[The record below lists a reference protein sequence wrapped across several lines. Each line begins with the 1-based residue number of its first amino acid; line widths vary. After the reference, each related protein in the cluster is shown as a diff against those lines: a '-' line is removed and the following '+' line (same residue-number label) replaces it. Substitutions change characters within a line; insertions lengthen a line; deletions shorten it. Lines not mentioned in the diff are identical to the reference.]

1 MPGFVR
7 GAADGS
13 VGVEG
18 DFIILSVDFGLP
30 FFLVDLKDLF
40 EVDDSSV
47 VGIKFRDEFAELEFF
62 KMQFNSLQGSF

>member
-1 MPGFVR
+1 MLDDPDQDLPVDVAGLVR

-18 DFIILSVDFGLP
+18 DFIIFSVDFGLS

-40 EVDDSSV
+40 EVDDSLV
-47 VGIKFRDEFAELEFF
+47 VGI
-62 KMQFNSLQGSF
+62 

>member
-1 MPGFVR
+1 MLDDPDQDLPVDVPRLVR

-18 DFIILSVDFGLP
+18 DFIIFSVDFGLS

-40 EVDDSSV
+40 EVDDSLV
-47 VGIKFRDEFAELEFF
+47 VGI
-62 KMQFNSLQGSF
+62 